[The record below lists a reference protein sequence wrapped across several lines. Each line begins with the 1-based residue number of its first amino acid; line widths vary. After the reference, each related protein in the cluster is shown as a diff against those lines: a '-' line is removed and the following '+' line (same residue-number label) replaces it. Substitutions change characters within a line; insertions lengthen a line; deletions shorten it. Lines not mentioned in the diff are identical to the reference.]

1 MIRIN
6 NIGPLILVL
15 LLLIILIVSKYT
27 KIAIIISIVGL
38 MILLLNFFNI
48 IHYNQLIVFFNKV
61 IDLFLIND
69 NPLELNNKIESFK
82 DTLMKENKFD
92 TKDIPKDVVYDKI
105 PILAQYETLHQRIKK
120 FINSLNESS
129 DILDKTAIINNI
141 NKNIGYIYYYSY
153 LVINN
158 EYLPQKNYTNSLEY
172 QKKLLNDIHN
182 FIYLD
187 VNPLQDTEMNSILD
201 ETQKINKKL
210 NTFLINT
217 INTKNE
223 LTNENKNIHK
233 YSGILPSL
241 NEPEPYDSNEDID
254 NYF

>member
-15 LLLIILIVSKYT
+15 LLFIILIVSKYT
-27 KIAIIISIVGL
+27 KIVIIVSIVGL
-38 MILLLNFFNI
+38 MLLLLNFFNI
-48 IHYNQLIVFFNKV
+48 IHYNQIIVFFNKM
-61 IDLFLIND
+61 IDFFLIND
-69 NPLELNNKIESFK
+69 NPLNLNHKIESFK
-82 DTLMKENKFD
+82 DTLMNNDRFD
-92 TKDIPKDVVYDKI
+92 TQEIPKDVVYDKI
-105 PILAQYETLHQRIKK
+105 PVLAEYEKLHDKIKT

-129 DILDKTAIINNI
+129 DILDKTSLINTI

-158 EYLPQKNYTNSLEY
+158 EYLPQKNYANSLEY

-187 VNPLQDTEMNSILD
+187 VNPLQDTEMNLILD

-210 NTFLINT
+210 NTFLISK
-217 INTKNE
+217 INEKNN
-223 LTNENKNIHK
+223 LTNDNKNIHK

-241 NEPEPYDSNEDID
+241 NEPEPYDSSEDID